1 MSSNTDGIMIILSS
15 PSGAGK
21 TTLVKKISSIKN
33 FEISI
38 SYTTRKPRS
47 NEEDGKHYFF
57 INKKKFEKL
66 IIDGEL
72 IEYAN
77 VFNNYYGTSKNKVLK
92 FLREGKQV
100 LFDIDWQ
107 GAKQIKEKKLG
118 FKSISFFILPPSRKE
133 LYDRL
138 SKRDIND
145 KSIVDLRMKQF
156 DKDVLHWKD
165 YDYVV
170 VNDQIDKCC
179 NEILN
184 YIDNEL
190 ENKKIYY
197 NKENIQKHIN
207 FLLSWIF

>member
-1 MSSNTDGIMIILSS
+1 MSSNIDGIMIILSS

-21 TTLVKKISSIKN
+21 TTLVKKISFIKN

-179 NEILN
+179 YEILN

-207 FLLSWIF
+207 FLLS

>member
-1 MSSNTDGIMIILSS
+1 MSSNIDGIMIILSS

-21 TTLVKKISSIKN
+21 TTLVKKISFIKN

-138 SKRDIND
+138 RKRDIND

-179 NEILN
+179 YEILN

>member
-1 MSSNTDGIMIILSS
+1 MSSNIDGIMIILSS

-145 KSIVDLRMKQF
+145 KSIVDVRMKQF

-207 FLLSWIF
+207 FLLS

>member
-1 MSSNTDGIMIILSS
+1 MSSNIDGIMIILSS

-207 FLLSWIF
+207 FLLS

>member
-1 MSSNTDGIMIILSS
+1 MSSNIDGIMIILSS

-21 TTLVKKISSIKN
+21 TTLVKKISFIKN

-92 FLREGKQV
+92 FLRKGKQV

-179 NEILN
+179 YEILN

>member
-77 VFNNYYGTSKNKVLK
+77 VFNNYYGTSKSKVLK
-92 FLREGKQV
+92 LLEKGNKV

-107 GAKQIKEKKLG
+107 GAKKIKEKKLEY
-118 FKSISFFILPPSRKE
+118 KLISFFILPPSRQE
-133 LYDRL
+133 LFDRL

-145 KSIVDLRMKQF
+145 KSIVNLRMKQF
-156 DKDVLHWKD
+156 DKDVQHWKD

-170 VNDQIDKCC
+170 VNDQIDKCF
-179 NEILN
+179 NQIVD
-184 YIDNEL
+184 YIDDEL
-190 ENKKIYY
+190 KNQKKIY
-197 NKENIQKHIN
+197 NRENIKKHVD
-207 FLLSWIF
+207 FLLG

>member
-1 MSSNTDGIMIILSS
+1 MSSNIDGIMIILSS

-21 TTLVKKISSIKN
+21 TTLVKKISFIKN

-38 SYTTRKPRS
+38 SYTTIKPRS

-138 SKRDIND
+138 RKRDIND

-179 NEILN
+179 YEILN

>member
-1 MSSNTDGIMIILSS
+1 MSSNIDGIMIILSS